1 MRYEIRTTAVFD
13 DWVYNLKDRQAALA
27 IAKRLDRVSL
37 GNLGDVKSVG
47 GGVSEM
53 RIFVGQG
60 YRLYFTMRGGE
71 VIFLLCG
78 GDKSSQPRDIET
90 AKALARNL

>member
-13 DWVYNLKDRQAALA
+13 DWVYHLKDRQAALA

-37 GNLGDVKSVG
+37 GNLGDVKPVG